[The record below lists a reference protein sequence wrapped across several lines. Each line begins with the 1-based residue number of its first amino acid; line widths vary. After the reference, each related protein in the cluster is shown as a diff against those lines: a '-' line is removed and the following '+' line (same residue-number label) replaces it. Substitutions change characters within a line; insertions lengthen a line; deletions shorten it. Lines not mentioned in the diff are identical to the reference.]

1 MVGLNEYIGPYN
13 IDIDRGLKS
22 IRSGH
27 RCPRAEPPA
36 VPKLPLSLSKCVR
49 ATLFK
54 FT

>member
-1 MVGLNEYIGPYN
+1 MVGLNEYIGPITY
-13 IDIDRGLKS
+13 IDRGLKS